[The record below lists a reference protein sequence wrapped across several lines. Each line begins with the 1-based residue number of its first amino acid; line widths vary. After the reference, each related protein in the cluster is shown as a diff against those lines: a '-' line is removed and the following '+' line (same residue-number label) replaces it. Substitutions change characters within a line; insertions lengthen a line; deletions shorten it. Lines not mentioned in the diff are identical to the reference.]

1 MIIHKLSDG
10 QVNIDKNKTITIIL
24 DTDPARALKIS
35 KAELLGLIVKMCEV
49 EADQEQIPQD
59 LIKAIQEKIKE
70 I

>member
-35 KAELLGLIVKMCEV
+35 KAEFIALQVKICEV

-59 LIKAIQEKIKE
+59 LIKVIQERIKE